1 MVKDKVDLFEERL
14 KLKVSRLFFEK
25 RMNKVDIGKK
35 LKVSRFKVA
44 RRLDDAITEG
54 LVEIVIHRKPDDFQ
68 ELEDSIEDRFN
79 IKRVVVCESSEYPDE
94 LKRNL
99 GASAAKL
106 LMEIVEDGDCIGI
119 AWGSTLNE
127 TLNFIPRKTNLRNII
142 VVQIAGGLNQ
152 VPPEINA
159 LDLTRRISEK
169 FNAKSYLIYAP
180 TILDDRKSIEVL
192 LNQPGIK
199 ETIRMFLKVNI
210 ALVGIGAVL
219 PKPSTYLY
227 QGGFIND
234 EDFKSIISS
243 HAIGD
248 INTSFYDSD
257 GKTCSTSFDNRVIAM
272 SHEQFK
278 KVNYCIGVAGEK
290 GKWEAIRAALVGK
303 IINILVTDEDTAKY
317 LIKS

>member
-25 RMNKVDIGKK
+25 RMNKIDIGKK

-44 RRLDDAITEG
+44 RLLDDAINEG
-54 LVEIVIHRKPDDFQ
+54 LVEIVIHKKPDNFQ

-79 IKRVVVCESSEYPDE
+79 IKRVVVCESSEDPDE

-127 TLNFIPRKTNLRNII
+127 VLNSIPRKTNLKDII
-142 VVQIAGGLNQ
+142 CVQITGGLNQ

-180 TILDDRKSIEVL
+180 TILDDMKSMEILV
-192 LNQPGIK
+192 NQQGIK
-199 ETIRMFLKVNI
+199 ETIGMFSKVNI
-210 ALVGIGAVL
+210 ALVGVGTVL

-227 QGGFIND
+227 RGGFINED
-234 EDFKSIISS
+234 DFKSIASS
-243 HAIGD
+243 HAVGD
-248 INTSFYDSD
+248 INTSFYDSK
-257 GKTCSTSFDNRVIAM
+257 GKTCSTSLDNRVIAM

-278 KVNYCIGVAGEK
+278 KVNYCIGVAGGKE
-290 GKWEAIRAALVGK
+290 KWEAIKAAITGS
-303 IINILVTDEDTAKY
+303 IINILITDEDTAKY